1 MAAEIKKARGL
12 DATLIK
18 GSGGQF
24 EVVLDGKLLFSKKQ
38 LGRFPESNEILE
50 QIPAGIS

>member
-1 MAAEIKKARGL
+1 VKTARGL

-24 EVVLDGKLLFSKKQ
+24 EVVYEGRLIFSKKE
-38 LGRFPESNEILE
+38 LGRFPDTDEILSKL
-50 QIPAGIS
+50 PA